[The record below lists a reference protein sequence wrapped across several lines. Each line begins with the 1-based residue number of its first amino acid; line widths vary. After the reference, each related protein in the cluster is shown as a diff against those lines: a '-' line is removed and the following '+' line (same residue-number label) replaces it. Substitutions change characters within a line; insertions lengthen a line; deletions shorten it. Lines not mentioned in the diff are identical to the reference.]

1 MLAPEVDAF
10 CRKALRSPAA
20 TCDQT
25 RFDSKSYLR
34 RSRRRHRST
43 TNLRCQS
50 RRILLREWSR
60 NVINFQYDDASNGS
74 GTFNCIQDRFI
85 DVADPFIGRVGMRA
99 DHIRVF
105 RKAASKFGC
114 TIVVREQN
122 PLSAQYM
129 GRSGFKPKPIWCHAK
144 TAGNT
149 NGPEALRGLVV
160 DPTSCP
166 DAFEGG
172 KLDVAINTWR
182 KFADEILS
190 HRLGF
195 KLNDSVGDPHFGC
208 LLFHGDYLYSDYDLK
223 SVTPFHGQ
231 SVVFKEKYVKNK
243 PSLVEGL
250 NHPKAPKNYTTEIE
264 QNIATFF
271 KDRTGIALIQHGAA
285 VNDPKDTGVPEL
297 CDVFLP
303 VSPFHL
309 REVRNK

>member
-1 MLAPEVDAF
+1 
-10 CRKALRSPAA
+10 
-20 TCDQT
+20 
-25 RFDSKSYLR
+25 
-34 RSRRRHRST
+34 
-43 TNLRCQS
+43 
-50 RRILLREWSR
+50 
-60 NVINFQYDDASNGS
+60 
-74 GTFNCIQDRFI
+74 
-85 DVADPFIGRVGMRA
+85 MRA
-99 DHIRVF
+99 DHIRVLT
-105 RKAASKFGC
+105 KAALKFGC

-129 GRSGFKPKPIWCHAK
+129 GRSGFKPKPVWCHAK
-144 TAGNT
+144 TAANA
-149 NGPEALRGLVV
+149 NGPKALRGLVV

-166 DAFEGG
+166 GAFEDA
-172 KLDVAINTWR
+172 KLDVAINTWK

-231 SVVFKEKYVKNK
+231 SAVFKAK
-243 PSLVEGL
+243 PEEMMH
-250 NHPKAPKNYTTEIE
+250 HPNAPTNYTTEIE
-264 QNIATFF
+264 QNIAMFF
-271 KDRTGIALIQHGAA
+271 KERTGIALIQHGAA
-285 VNDPKDTGVPEL
+285 VHDPEDKGVSEL